1 MCDGR
6 EFHPR
11 LPGVA
16 MGRLA
21 LVKVTRG
28 GNRPPRFFVMN
39 RANDTL
45 PRNGEILCTDDDY
58 PILKM
63 SREWAIEQ
71 TRKGRDVTPQDF
83 L

>member
-1 MCDGR
+1 
-6 EFHPR
+6 
-11 LPGVA
+11 
-16 MGRLA
+16 
-21 LVKVTRG
+21 
-28 GNRPPRFFVMN
+28 MN

-71 TRKGRDVTPQDF
+71 TRQGKDVTPQDF

>member
-11 LPGVA
+11 LPVVA

-45 PRNGEILCTDDDY
+45 HMNGVILCTDNDY

-63 SREWAIEQ
+63 SRDWAIEQ
-71 TRKGRDVTPQDF
+71 TGKGRDVTPQDF